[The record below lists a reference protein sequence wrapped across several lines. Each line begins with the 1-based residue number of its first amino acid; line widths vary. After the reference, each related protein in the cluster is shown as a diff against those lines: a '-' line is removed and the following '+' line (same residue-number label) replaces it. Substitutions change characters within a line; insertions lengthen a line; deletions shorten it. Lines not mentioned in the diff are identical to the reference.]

1 MYLKQLLIAWGMLM
15 LSQLVFGQD
24 NPLIRFP
31 SLNPDGTK
39 IAFSYQGDIWTANI
53 DGSLPKRITIHEAY
67 EASPI
72 WSPDGSKI
80 AFSSDRFGN
89 DDIFVINAEGGLP
102 LRLTYHSTSDKPTAW
117 RGNDEV
123 IFETRRNFVQIE
135 REREI
140 HIVQATGGTPYRLLD
155 ALGFLAVP
163 SPNGKLIAMVMG
175 SCRVER
181 EAYKGPANRDIWL
194 FNTSNGKYTQLT
206 TYEGQDVQA
215 EWTDDNTL
223 LILSAA
229 NGKYNILK
237 QKINADATANGGSD
251 VITNFTD
258 DGIRHFDV
266 SEDGSKIVFERQDGI
281 FSLTLSDMAIE
292 PIKVDVSAD
301 YRFDPVEHKTFS
313 RNASE
318 FEISPNE
325 KYYAIVV
332 RGEIF
337 VGENDKEKSRTV
349 RVTKSPYRDQDVTWL
364 NDSTL
369 LFTSDREG
377 QYDLFMVKSSDPE
390 ETDIFKSL
398 KHNITKITTSPED
411 ESNPVIS
418 PNGKKIAYRKG
429 RGILIS
435 ADISPEGTIT
445 NSVTL
450 QDGWATPSGVSWSP
464 DSRWLAYS
472 LDDLEF
478 NEEIY
483 IHAANGN
490 SEPVNISMHPKSD
503 GNPYWSAD
511 GSKLGFLSARN
522 NGDVDV
528 WFAWLKKEDWEK
540 TKQDWEEFDG
550 EEDKSKEKKKDDD
563 KEKEDEVEPIQI
575 DFEDIHYRLTQVTS
589 MPGNEANLVISQ
601 DGEFF
606 YFVNNRSGRQSFD
619 AESDLHK
626 IKWDGSELDKLT
638 SKSTNPFGLKL
649 GPKGKKLYAL
659 KSGGSLVSFDAESGK
674 QEGLSF
680 TAKMSINYDE
690 ERNQIF
696 EEAWRSLN
704 AGFYDPGFHGQNWD
718 ALKQKYKTW
727 AMKAS
732 TQNDFRDLFNTMLGQ
747 LNASHMGMYGSDRA
761 ETQRER
767 TGLLG
772 VEIKPKNN
780 GIEVVRVIP
789 NSPADRTSSKLNTG
803 DVITAVNGEPVSST
817 ENFYLPF
824 INTSN
829 ERVLLTLNGNK
840 EVIIRPTTSLSTE
853 LYDEWVKDR
862 KKLTETYSNGKL
874 GYIHIRGMNWTSF
887 EQFERELT
895 AAGLGKEGIVIDVR
909 FNGGGWTTDYLM
921 AVLNVKQHAYTIPR
935 GAAENLSAEHKKFKS
950 YYPFGE
956 RLPLAAWTK
965 PSIALCNQNSY
976 SNAEIFS
983 HAYKTLG
990 IGKLVGVP
998 TFGAVI
1004 STGGQG
1010 LIDGSY
1016 VRLPFRAWYVYATEK
1031 SMENIPAT
1039 PDIIIENAPDS
1050 KANDVDE
1057 QLKKAVDTLLGDL

>member
-1 MYLKQLLIAWGMLM
+1 MYLKQILKTCVLLMFFQQAYA
-15 LSQLVFGQD
+15 QD

-31 SLNPDGTK
+31 ALNPDGSK

-53 DGSLPKRITIHEAY
+53 DGSQPKRLTIHEAY
-67 EASPI
+67 DASPI

-89 DDIFVINAEGGLP
+89 DDIYIVEAEGGLP
-102 LRLTYHSTSDKPTAW
+102 MRLTYHSSGDQPTAW
-117 RGNDEV
+117 RGNDE
-123 IFETRRNFVQIE
+123 ILFETRRNFVQIE

-140 HIVQATGGTPYRLLD
+140 HVVSVNGGTPYRIID
-155 ALGFLAVP
+155 AVGFQAAP

-175 SCRVER
+175 SCRIER
-181 EAYKGPANRDIWL
+181 EAYTGPANRDTWIY
-194 FNTSNGKYTQLT
+194 NTGTSKYTQLT
-206 TYEGQDVQA
+206 TFEGQDVKA
-215 EWTDDNTL
+215 EWGDDNTL
-223 LILSAA
+223 YILSAA

-237 QKINADATANGGSD
+237 QKVTADGSADGGAD
-251 VITNFTD
+251 VVTNFTN

-266 SEDGSKIVFERQDGI
+266 SEDGSTIVFERQDGI
-281 FSLTLSDMAIE
+281 FSLKLADMSIT
-292 PIKVDVSAD
+292 PIKVNVSAD
-301 YRFDPVEHKTFS
+301 YRFDPVVHKTFT
-313 RNASE
+313 RDASE
-318 FEISPNE
+318 FTVSPSE
-325 KYYAIVV
+325 KYFAVVV

-369 LFTSDREG
+369 LFVSDREG
-377 QYDLFMVKSSDPE
+377 QYDLYMVKSSDPE
-390 ETDIFKSL
+390 ETNIFKSL
-398 KHNITKITTSPED
+398 KHEVKRLTNTPED

-418 PNGKKIAYRKG
+418 PDEKKIAYRKG
-429 RGILIS
+429 RGALYT
-435 ADISPEGTIT
+435 ADISTDGTLSNT
-445 NSVTL
+445 VTI
-450 QDGWATPSGVSWSP
+450 QDGWSTPGGVSWSP

-472 LDDLEF
+472 LEDLEF
-478 NEEIY
+478 NEEVY
-483 IHAANGN
+483 IHEANGK

-522 NGDVDV
+522 NGDIDV

-540 TKQDWEEFDG
+540 TKQDWEEFSD
-550 EEDKSKEKKKDDD
+550 EDDKDKDKKKGDD
-563 KEKEDEVEPIQI
+563 KKEDTVEPIQI
-575 DFEDIHYRLTQVTS
+575 DFEDIHYRLQQVTS
-589 MPGNEANLVISQ
+589 MPGNEANMVISK

-606 YFVNNRSGRQSFD
+606 YFVNNRSGRQTFE

-626 IKWDGSELDKLT
+626 IKWDGSEMDRLT
-638 SKSTNPFGLKL
+638 SKDTNPYALQL
-649 GPKGKKLYAL
+649 GNSGKKLYAI
-659 KSGGSLVSFDAESGK
+659 KSGGSIATFEADKGK
-674 QEGLSF
+674 QEGLPF
-680 TAKMSINYDE
+680 TAKMSINFPE

-696 EEAWRSLN
+696 EEAWRTLD
-704 AGFYDPGFHGQNWD
+704 AGFYDPDFHGQDFD
-718 ALKQKYKTW
+718 ALKKKYKVW
-727 AMKAS
+727 ALEAS
-732 TQNDFRDLFNTMLGQ
+732 TERDFADIFNTMLGQ
-747 LNASHMGMYGSDRA
+747 LNASHMGLYGSDRA

-772 VEIKPKNN
+772 VEIKPTKN
-780 GIEVVRVIP
+780 GIEVVRVVP
-789 NSPADRTSSKLNTG
+789 NTPADRTKSKLNVG
-803 DVITAVNGEPVSST
+803 DVITAVNGEAVSST

-824 INTSN
+824 INTAN
-829 ERVLLTLNGNK
+829 ERVLLTLSGNK
-840 EVIIRPTTSLSTE
+840 EVVIRPASSISTA
-853 LYDEWVKDR
+853 LYEEWVKDR
-862 KKLTETYSNGKL
+862 QKLTEKYSNGKL

-909 FNGGGWTTDYLM
+909 YNGGGWTTDYLM

-935 GAAENLSAEHKKFKS
+935 GAAEHLDAEHKKFKS
-950 YYPFGE
+950 YYPYGE

-990 IGKLVGVP
+990 IGKLVGIP

-1004 STGGQG
+1004 STGGQR

-1016 VRLPFRAWYVYATEK
+1016 VRLPYRAWYVYATEK

-1039 PDIIIENAPDS
+1039 PDIIIDNAPDS
-1050 KANDVDE
+1050 RAKNVDE
-1057 QLKKAVDTLLGDL
+1057 QLQKAVDTLLGDL